1 MFIVDNIYRKYPK
14 VKAKYDGVAKMWDSL
29 PTNAELFQ
37 RQSLTEEEMV
47 NELSYILMSILSS
60 CSLVQLVMKTLSLL
74 LVSHLMI
81 IYFVSGSSYPWMNY
95 H

>member
-1 MFIVDNIYRKYPK
+1 M
-14 VKAKYDGVAKMWDSL
+14 KAKYDGVAKMWDSL

-47 NELSYILMSILSS
+47 NELSYKIMSILSS
-60 CSLVQLVMKTLSLL
+60 CSLVQLVMKTLSL